1 MEMSS
6 LPGVRGTEE
15 VEEELRLAGT
25 FLVLGPEEVE
35 EEPVDFDEDEEDVDE
50 DNCRDLCCGAVDE
63 VLGGGEGDLGGGDG
77 GLEMVADLVDDGGR
91 DGSLRAGF
99 GDLDWSL
106 EITESRRPVDSL

>member
-35 EEPVDFDEDEEDVDE
+35 EPVDLVDEEEDEDE
-50 DNCRDLCCGAVDE
+50 DN
-63 VLGGGEGDLGGGDG
+63 
-77 GLEMVADLVDDGGR
+77 
-91 DGSLRAGF
+91 
-99 GDLDWSL
+99 
-106 EITESRRPVDSL
+106 